1 MISGVKKIWIIAA
14 VVLGVLSLTFGGGVV
29 AYNLLSDPL
38 YAEAEDPNGSS
49 APVYAEAED
58 LCATSVIGPPSGLG
72 TVVDRKKKLI
82 DVHGRLYKACA
93 LTLTAGGAERL
104 LTVVIDVPAD
114 ADARDIYDTFRG
126 AAVAN
131 AGDAVKE
138 VADVG
143 AKAYAAHTV
152 TGGQSG
158 FELTFYDGNL
168 FVYLALAWAGG
179 LSPDEAHVRL
189 IAVADAVMT
198 ALQQS

>member
-1 MISGVKKIWIIAA
+1 VKKTWIIAA
-14 VVLGVLSLTFGGGVV
+14 AVLGVLSLVFGGGVV
-29 AYNLLSDPL
+29 AYNLLSDPV
-38 YAEAEDPNGSS
+38 YAEAEDP
-49 APVYAEAED
+49 
-58 LCATSVIGPPSGLG
+58 CAASLTGPLSGLG
-72 TVVDRKKKLI
+72 TVVDREKKLI

-93 LTLTAGGAERL
+93 VRLKAGDVERL
-104 LTVVIDVPAD
+104 LTVLIDVPAD
-114 ADARDIYDTFRG
+114 SDARDIYDTFRA

-143 AKAYAAHTV
+143 TKAYAAHTV

-168 FVYLALAWAGG
+168 LVVIALASAGG
-179 LSPDEAHVRL
+179 LSPDEAQVRL
-189 IAVADAVMT
+189 TAVADAVMT